1 MRDTEIEINALADC
15 KNRTELAFEVK
26 MLPMDVVLECLA
38 LREQRVSVDLVR
50 DEVEAELN
58 KVTNLFKNDPTV
70 RNQLQQYYTRAVVG
84 DPACLAQPD

>member
-1 MRDTEIEINALADC
+1 MRDTEVEINALTDC

-26 MLPMDVVLECLA
+26 ILPMDVALECLA

-58 KVTNLFKNDPTV
+58 KASDI
-70 RNQLQQYYTRAVVG
+70 YDA
-84 DPACLAQPD
+84 

>member
-1 MRDTEIEINALADC
+1 MLRDTENEINALTDC

-26 MLPMDVVLECLA
+26 ILPMDVVLECLA

-58 KVTNLFKNDPTV
+58 KVNVNRSL
-70 RNQLQQYYTRAVVG
+70 
-84 DPACLAQPD
+84 